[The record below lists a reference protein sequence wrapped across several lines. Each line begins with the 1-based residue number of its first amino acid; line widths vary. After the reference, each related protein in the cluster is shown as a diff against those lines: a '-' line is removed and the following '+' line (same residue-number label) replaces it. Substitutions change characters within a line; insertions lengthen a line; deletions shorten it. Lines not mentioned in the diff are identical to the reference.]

1 MSALSPLLQSYFTD
15 RLIRQRHASPHTIAC
30 YRDAFRLLLKFVKI
44 KTGKAPSR
52 VKLEDLDAPLI
63 GAFLAHLESER
74 GNGVRT
80 RNARLTAIHSFFHYV
95 SLEAP
100 EHAEL
105 IQRVLA
111 VPAKRFDTV
120 LISYLERPE
129 IEALLRSPD
138 RLTRIGRRDHA
149 LLLLAVQTG
158 LRVSELAGL
167 RCQDVQLGT
176 GAHVRCDGKGRK
188 ERCTPLTKP
197 TMAVLRS
204 WLRERGDQ
212 EDDPLFP
219 SSSGQHLTRSAIWRL
234 VVKHAASAED
244 RCPSIVAK
252 HVTPH
257 VLRHTAAMTLLHAG
271 VDPAVIALWLGHES
285 LESTAIYLHADMAI
299 KERALARTTPLNA
312 TPGRYRPPDELE
324 DFLDRL

>member
-1 MSALSPLLQSYFTD
+1 MSALAPLLESYFTD

-30 YRDAFRLLLKFVKI
+30 YRDSFRLLLKFVKGN
-44 KTGKAPSR
+44 TGKAPSKVR
-52 VKLEDLDAPLI
+52 LEDLDAPLI

-74 GNGVRT
+74 GSGVRT
-80 RNARLTAIHSFFHYV
+80 RNARLTAIHSFFHLV

-111 VPAKRFDTV
+111 IPHKRFDTV
-120 LISYLERPE
+120 LISYLDRPE
-129 IEALLRSPD
+129 IEALLNSPD
-138 RLTRIGRRDHA
+138 RSTRIGRRDHA

-167 RCQDVQLGT
+167 RRQDVQLRT

-188 ERCTPLTKP
+188 ERCTPLTKA
-197 TMAVLRS
+197 TVTVLRG
-204 WLRERGDQ
+204 WLRERDGQ
-212 EDDPLFP
+212 PDDPLFP
-219 SSSGQHLTRSAIWRL
+219 SSTGQHLTRSAIWRL
-234 VVKHAASAED
+234 VAKHAASATD
-244 RCPSIVAK
+244 RRPSIAAK

-299 KERALARTTPLNA
+299 KERALQRTTPLNA
-312 TPGRYRPPDELE
+312 KPGRYHPPDDLE
-324 DFLDRL
+324 AFLDQL